1 MVRIKKLPKKLREW
15 SAYDEIN
22 VKVSDLQVLL
32 PLLTGLSK
40 PSIKPRHWI
49 EINNLLLQSPLPV
62 PHATTNTAQ
71 ANSGT
76 GNAGIASFSSTRQSM
91 YGNVLMPLPFMD
103 EEFKLSHILNSN
115 IIHFK
120 EEIEEICDGA
130 DKQLQIE
137 KRLYE
142 VNLFPYLRF

>member
-1 MVRIKKLPKKLREW
+1 M
-15 SAYDEIN
+15 
-22 VKVSDLQVLL
+22 SDLQVLL

-62 PHATTNTAQ
+62 PNNAASATQSNSAATNAIH
-71 ANSGT
+71 S
-76 GNAGIASFSSTRQSM
+76 GIAAFTSTRQSM

-103 EEFKLSHILNSN
+103 EEFKLSHILGSN

-142 VNLFPYLRF
+142 VHVYYASSKIE